1 MHSLRAFFM
10 RLRGLFRTREDDREL
25 EKEIASHVHMH
36 VEDNV
41 RAGMTPNEARRRALL
56 KLGGIEPTKETYR
69 DRRGLPWLETSLQD
83 VRFGLRILRKNPGF
97 TVVAVLTL
105 ALGIGAN
112 TAIFSLIDA
121 VMLRSLPVANPWQLV
136 LLKWA
141 ARKAPMIHGY
151 MTAGECPTNLRPGG
165 LNPSGCSLSEPMFRH
180 IVQAGVFSE
189 VAAFGNAGSIGA
201 GDLDLSGHGGAS
213 VIAGQVVSGDFFH
226 TLGVKPAA
234 GRLLEKSDDSAAAA
248 SVAVLNYGYWQ
259 SAFGGSRD
267 VVGHTIELNRVPFTV
282 VGVAEQRFK
291 GLAPGS
297 DYDIWLPL
305 ADASRITDR
314 FHWQNRQDDPGAWWL
329 TVVARLDP
337 KTPRS
342 QAQAAV
348 SALFGN
354 EMLHGSIPLFQGGGE
369 APAPMGSST
378 TVSPPAN
385 TRASGKRDG
394 PSLSG
399 PDDEPTLT
407 LEPAENGLTGARAQY
422 SNPLYTLMVAVAIIL
437 LIACINVAG
446 LMLARSAARQREVA
460 VRLALGA
467 RRIRIV
473 RQLLTESVMLS
484 TLGGVLGILFAYW
497 GAHAILSFVSNNQPR
512 PLGFVMGVD
521 MRLLAFT
528 IAVSL
533 GAGIFFGL
541 APAFR
546 SARLDL
552 TPALKDGKRGL
563 AGEAKAAGR
572 WLSLGNILVV
582 AQVALAIIV
591 LVGAGLLVR
600 TLQNLRSV
608 DIGFDPHNIV
618 LFGINP
624 TLAGYREEQID
635 SFYRDLRSRLVE
647 TPGVTSASYSSVP
660 LLSNGMMIVMFHWPG
675 TPQHRMSEASLLF
688 VGRDFFRT
696 MQIPFLEG
704 RDFND
709 SDYAISAFGGLTPPP
724 NSAPMP
730 VVVNQAFVAKYL
742 GKERALDKRFGE
754 SGGDQL
760 GPPSAGY
767 EIIGVVGDARYTDL
781 RQNVKPTMYV
791 PQNRMGATFEVRTTA
806 NPRALLA
813 MIRRTVAELSPN
825 LPLSDVTTQ
834 SAQIDRLLFQE
845 RLVARL
851 SAFFGLLALTLACI
865 GLYGLLSYE
874 VARRTR
880 EIGIRIALGAAPG
893 DVLGLIVR
901 QGLTMLIAGGLL
913 GIGATLGVT
922 RYLKSMLYG
931 VQAND
936 PLTLIVVA
944 MLLALVALAA
954 CYIPARRATRVD
966 PMVALRYE

>member
-1 MHSLRAFFM
+1 MNSLRAFFM
-10 RLRGLFRTREDDREL
+10 RLRGLFPTREDDREL
-25 EKEIASHVHMH
+25 ENEIATHVQMH
-36 VEDNV
+36 VADNV
-41 RAGMTPNEARRRALL
+41 RAGMTPDEARRRALM
-56 KLGGIEPTKETYR
+56 KLGGIEHTKETYR
-69 DRRGLPWLETSLQD
+69 DLRGLPWLETSLQD
-83 VRFGLRILRKNPGF
+83 LRFGLRILHKNPGF

-121 VMLRSLPVANPWQLV
+121 VMLRSLPVGNPSQLV

-180 IVQAGVFSE
+180 IAQAGVFSE

-201 GDLDLSGHGGAS
+201 GDLDLTGRGGAS

-234 GRLLEKSDDSAAAA
+234 GRLLEESDDSPSAA

-267 VVGHTIELNRVPFTV
+267 VVGHTIELNRVPFTI

-305 ADASRITDR
+305 ADAPRITDR
-314 FHWQNRQDDPGAWWL
+314 FRWQNRQEDPGAWWL

-337 KTPRS
+337 ITPRP

-348 SALFGN
+348 SALFRN
-354 EMLHGSIPLFQGGGE
+354 EMLHGSLPLFQEGGT
-369 APAPMGSST
+369 AQAVMGVGT
-378 TVSPPAN
+378 RVRPPV
-385 TRASGKRDG
+385 
-394 PSLSG
+394 SLSG
-399 PDDEPTLT
+399 PDDEPALS
-407 LEPAENGLTGARAQY
+407 LEPAQNGLTGARAQY

-446 LMLARSAARQREVA
+446 LMLARSATRQREVA

-473 RQLLTESVMLS
+473 RQLLTESVLLS

-512 PLGFVMGVD
+512 PLGFAIGID

-528 IAVSL
+528 LAVSL
-533 GAGIFFGL
+533 GAGIFFGF

-552 TPALKDGKRGL
+552 TPALKNGRRGL
-563 AGEAKAAGR
+563 AGEAKLVGR
-572 WLSLGNILVV
+572 WLSLGNALVV
-582 AQVALAIIV
+582 AQVALAIVV

-608 DIGFDPHNIV
+608 DVGFDPRNIV

-624 TLAGYREEQID
+624 TLAGYKDEQID
-635 SFYRDLRSRLVE
+635 SFYRDLRSRLAE
-647 TPGVTSASYSSVP
+647 TPGVTAASYSSVP
-660 LLSNGMMIVMFHWPG
+660 LLSNGMMTVMFHWPG
-675 TPQHRMSEASLLF
+675 TPQNRISEASLLF
-688 VGRDFFRT
+688 VGRDFFPT
-696 MQIPFLEG
+696 MQIPFLQG
-704 RDFND
+704 RDFID
-709 SDYAISAFGGLTPPP
+709 SDFAISTLGGLTPPP
-724 NSAPMP
+724 NSAPLP
-730 VVVNQAFVAKYL
+730 VVVNQAFVRKYL
-742 GKERALDKRFGE
+742 GKESVLDKRFGE
-754 SGGDQL
+754 SGGDQF
-760 GPPSAGY
+760 GPSSAGY
-767 EIIGVVGDARYTDL
+767 EIIGVVRDARYTDL
-781 RQNVKPTMYV
+781 RQNVNPTMYV
-791 PQNRMGATFEVRTTA
+791 PQSRMGATFEVRTTA
-806 NPRALLA
+806 DPRALLA
-813 MIRRTVAELSPN
+813 MIRRTVAELNPN

-880 EIGIRIALGAAPG
+880 EIGIRIALGADPG
-893 DVLGLIVR
+893 DVLRLIVK

-913 GIGATLGVT
+913 GIGAALGVT

-936 PLTLIVVA
+936 PLTLIAVA
-944 MLLALVALAA
+944 VLLALVAVTA
-954 CYIPARRATRVD
+954 CYVPARRATRID